1 MRSIINPIFVE
12 LAGLPASGKTTTAS
26 LLNER
31 LSEWNLCCTVV
42 PEAAARSPLSHLKR
56 NWQFNAWTLCQTV
69 GSVLECNS
77 TREHDVIVLDRGL
90 IDALCW
96 IEWFRSKNEIDVATA
111 SALESFARVP
121 TWFQQLKVIVVL
133 RVKFETALRRRGVAG
148 RIVNPQ
154 TFEELRRAYKST
166 VDELERSNQ
175 ATDIHVL
182 DTDNLSPVQVLEEV
196 TTLLA
201 EHLPELGASA
211 KSSFWPRR

>member
-1 MRSIINPIFVE
+1 MSSITNPIFVE

-31 LSEWNLCCTVV
+31 LSAWNLCCTVV
-42 PEAAARSPLSHLKR
+42 PEAATKSPLSHLKR

-69 GSVLECNS
+69 GSVLECSS
-77 TREHDVIVLDRGL
+77 TQEHDVMVLDRGL
-90 IDALCW
+90 VDALCW
-96 IEWFRSKNEIDVATA
+96 IEWFRSKNEIDAATA
-111 SALESFARVP
+111 NALESFAQVS

-154 TFEELRRAYKST
+154 TFEELRRAYEST
-166 VDELERSNQ
+166 VGGLERSNQ
-175 ATDIHVL
+175 ATDIRVL
-182 DTDNLSPVQVLEEV
+182 DTDDLSPVQVLEEV

-201 EHLPELGASA
+201 EHIPELGASA
-211 KSSFWPRR
+211 KSRFWPRQ